1 LLETSFSL
9 TQRITERATKDGIL
23 FIKAFILGIRELKIY
38 WSPMN
43 KMLKAWLAYNWHWLL
58 ATLIFP
64 SGILA
69 IAIITKF
76 EFKWAYE
83 AVGQLLI
90 C

>member
-1 LLETSFSL
+1 
-9 TQRITERATKDGIL
+9 
-23 FIKAFILGIRELKIY
+23 
-38 WSPMN
+38 MN

-58 ATLIFP
+58 ATLIFS

-69 IAIITKF
+69 IAVITKF

-83 AVGQLLI
+83 AVGSLFTSLLI